1 MLLLFNK
8 QFAEACEERYSP
20 NYAFCISR
28 NDGLMNSNINLFK
41 DTVINLNAF
50 LDLGRD
56 SYSPEQLAK
65 IKNIQE
71 KYLKILNI

>member
-1 MLLLFNK
+1 MIYNKEFND
-8 QFAEACEERYSP
+8 ACNKIYNPR
-20 NYAFCISR
+20 NAFCISR

-50 LDLGRD
+50 LDIGRD

-71 KYLKILNI
+71 KYGCIK

>member
-1 MLLLFNK
+1 
-8 QFAEACEERYSP
+8 
-20 NYAFCISR
+20 
-28 NDGLMNSNINLFK
+28 MNSNINLFK

-56 SYSPEQLAK
+56 SYSPEQLAQ

-71 KYLKILNI
+71 KYGCIK

>member
-1 MLLLFNK
+1 
-8 QFAEACEERYSP
+8 
-20 NYAFCISR
+20 
-28 NDGLMNSNINLFK
+28 MNSNINLFK

-65 IKNIQE
+65 IKNMQE
-71 KYLKILNI
+71 KYGCIK